1 MSAASVEQSSQHSPS
16 QAAFDIEQFLAA
28 EESKGL
34 LRLTTAGSVDDGK
47 STLIGRLLHDAKG
60 AYEDQ
65 LKSAVRG
72 GTIDFSLLTDGLRAE
87 REQGI
92 TIDVAYRYFATIKR
106 KFILADTPGHEQYT
120 RNMATGA
127 STADAAV
134 VLVDAEKGVR
144 VQTRRHTHI
153 VSLLGVQNVILA
165 VNKMDRIGYDKA
177 RFEAIAAEFVLYAR
191 KLGVQN
197 IEVIPVA
204 ALTGVNVVTRGIKET
219 PWYTGRTLLDS
230 LEGIEAGRTDLLKEL
245 RFPIQ
250 LVNNLLQWRLGD
262 AWRCTE
268 RFVVN
273 TTIGLLGIYDPA
285 SVWGLPPAP
294 ADFGQTLAVWG
305 LEEGPYLVIPFLGPS
320 DPRDATGLLADFLIE
335 SEVLPGSYFFLGTYV
350 VATVNWR
357 GQNLDN
363 IREAREAAIDYYT
376 AVRSAWLDHRRR
388 AIGVMLPPDE
398 NKPDTPSDQPEDPYD
413 VDSAISP

>member
-1 MSAASVEQSSQHSPS
+1 MTGVPS
-16 QAAFDIEQFLAA
+16 CALRRALPVLLLVGALAA
-28 EESKGL
+28 CAAPPGEREWDPWEGFNRKIFWFNE
-34 LRLTTAGSVDDGK
+34 RVDD
-47 STLIGRLLHDAKG
+47 
-60 AYEDQ
+60 Y
-65 LKSAVRG
+65 VREPTARG
-72 GTIDFSLLTDGLRAE
+72 WVAITSQGF
-87 REQGI
+87 RE
-92 TIDVAYRYFATIKR
+92 
-106 KFILADTPGHEQYT
+106 
-120 RNMATGA
+120 
-127 STADAAV
+127 
-134 VLVDAEKGVR
+134 
-144 VQTRRHTHI
+144 
-153 VSLLGVQNVILA
+153 GVQNFA
-165 VNKMDRIGYDKA
+165 DN
-177 RFEAIAAEFVLYAR
+177 
-191 KLGVQN
+191 
-197 IEVIPVA
+197 
-204 ALTGVNVVTRGIKET
+204 
-219 PWYTGRTLLDS
+219 
-230 LEGIEAGRTDLLKEL
+230 L